1 MSTKQHTQVLDSML
15 QGVRQATEANLR
27 LQQDWLRNWT
37 RYWPGF
43 TNRPVSTSSATPGES
58 WADNPW
64 AVGLMRTAEAQR
76 KFATQQYDAALE
88 VLDVLS
94 GLAPVDLRPLTVSA
108 NATLT
113 PTASASV
120 SAEATVPAA
129 PEVAVKAEFAFQAGV
144 PALQVVAP
152 ESQVSQSVAAAAPA
166 TATSGT
172 SQHVAPKAEATGDGL
187 DASVI
192 AAPQPAA
199 PKPAVAK
206 SVVSAAKAVTENA
219 TAKVEQPALTLGAY
233 PNIREKVA
241 VVTGAGSGIG
251 EAVARELALRG
262 AKAVLLVDRSEAVQ
276 DLAKSINTAMGRNV
290 AEAKIGDTTDEAFRK
305 RVFNDAA
312 EKYGLIS
319 ICVPAAGITRDALAV
334 VMNKETGKAEIYP
347 TETFRQ
353 VTEVNLIA
361 PIYWGIEMVA
371 RIAEDRRQRG
381 LKRWEPEE
389 NIQGVVVFLGS
400 VSSQGNKGQISYAV
414 AKAGLEGAAATL
426 TKEAIFHGVRC
437 GIIHPGFTDTPMA
450 RALGQEF
457 LDKNVLP
464 YTQLR
469 RLIRPEEIADAICFM
484 ISNSAVS
491 GELWAD
497 AGWHGPA

>member
-1 MSTKQHTQVLDSML
+1 MIKTDSNVLDSML
-15 QGVRQATEANLR
+15 QGMRQATEANFK
-27 LQQDWLRNWT
+27 LQQDLLRGWT

-43 TNRPVSTSSATPGES
+43 TARPVAPMVDQESGLSNPISAAALRLAKAQRQLAMQRYDGALAALDSVLGITQQ
-58 WADNPW
+58 
-64 AVGLMRTAEAQR
+64 AEA
-76 KFATQQYDAALE
+76 
-88 VLDVLS
+88 
-94 GLAPVDLRPLTVSA
+94 VSA
-108 NATLT
+108 PPVTEA
-113 PTASASV
+113 PTKDA
-120 SAEATVPAA
+120 VPPSGAVQPQTETTNTSEQGQTEMITKA
-129 PEVAVKAEFAFQAGV
+129 PEPE
-144 PALQVVAP
+144 LQETP
-152 ESQVSQSVAAAAPA
+152 DLPSSVY
-166 TATSGT
+166 
-172 SQHVAPKAEATGDGL
+172 K
-187 DASVI
+187 
-192 AAPQPAA
+192 
-199 PKPAVAK
+199 
-206 SVVSAAKAVTENA
+206 
-219 TAKVEQPALTLGAY
+219 
-233 PNIREKVA
+233 NIREKVA
-241 VVTGAGSGIG
+241 VVTGAASGIG
-251 EAVARELALRG
+251 EAVARELAARG
-262 AKAVLLVDRSEAVQ
+262 AKAVMLVDRSDSVQ
-276 DLAKSINTAMGRNV
+276 ELAKSINQAAGREV
-290 AEAKIGDTTDEAFRK
+290 AEAKLGDTTDEAFRK
-305 RVFNDAA
+305 RVFNEAA
-312 EKYGLIS
+312 EKYGIIS

-334 VMNKETGKAEIYP
+334 TINKETGRAQIYP

-381 LKRWEPEE
+381 LKRWDPDEM
-389 NIQGVVVFLGS
+389 IQGVVVFLGS

-450 RALGQEF
+450 RALGQDF

-469 RLIRPEEIADAICFM
+469 RLIKPEEIADAICFM